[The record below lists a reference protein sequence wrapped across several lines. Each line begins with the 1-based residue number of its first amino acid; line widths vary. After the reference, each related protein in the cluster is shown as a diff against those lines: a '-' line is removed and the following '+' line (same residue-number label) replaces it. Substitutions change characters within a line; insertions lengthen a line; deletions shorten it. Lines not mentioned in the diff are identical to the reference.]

1 MICCARNLQAQSEE
15 ETMKV
20 SIDAEL
26 CTGCGAC
33 ADDVPDMFEMG
44 DEIAEVKQPDVP
56 ADMEESVSQAAED
69 CPAEA
74 IIVE

>member
-1 MICCARNLQAQSEE
+1 
-15 ETMKV
+15 MKV
-20 SIDAEL
+20 SIDADL

-33 ADDVPDMFEMG
+33 SDDVPDVFELG

-56 ADMEESVSQAAED
+56 ADLEDAVRETAEG

-74 IIVE
+74 IIIEE